1 MRAHAEIKGRKFAEI
16 RHPEERILR
25 RRDPAVAGRRAVRLT
40 ATRFHRHDHAWVT
53 RASCGIVPA
62 RVGAFRF
69 GRVLRLTVARSQLS
83 TFRRIERPI
92 ATVDADGAAEG
103 QPNETDFR
111 YDEPRAIVP
120 HFSPPLS
127 LRGLPPAEWRQ
138 IEAAFAR

>member
-1 MRAHAEIKGRKFAEI
+1 MRAHAEIKGGMFAEI

-40 ATRFHRHDHAWVT
+40 ATRLHRRDHAWVT
-53 RASCGIVPA
+53 RADCGIVRA

-83 TFRRIERPI
+83 TFRRIELI

-111 YDEPRAIVP
+111 YDEPRAIPP
-120 HFSPPLS
+120 H
-127 LRGLPPAEWRQ
+127 
-138 IEAAFAR
+138 